1 MEFKLSER
9 YEPTDKSIYFMHN
22 FTDIRAEINF
32 TVSMAGESM
41 WLRPNMSI
49 PSKNINDGSDF

>member
-1 MEFKLSER
+1 
-9 YEPTDKSIYFMHN
+9 MHN

-41 WLRPNMSI
+41 WRRPNMSI